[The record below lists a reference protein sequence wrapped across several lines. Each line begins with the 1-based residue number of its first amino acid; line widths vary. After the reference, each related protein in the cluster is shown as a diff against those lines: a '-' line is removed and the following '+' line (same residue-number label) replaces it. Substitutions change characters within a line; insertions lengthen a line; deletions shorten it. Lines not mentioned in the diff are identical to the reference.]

1 MKHTTKILAA
11 ALIAISAQANQAQAQ
26 SIIKGN
32 EAKNIPGDW
41 VCTTSIP
48 SPNMTHSIVEKSNY
62 LANGTVKSNATVE
75 VTLNNGDALPMQI
88 ESTSQ
93 WRYDAAEQRM
103 FETIRTVNVAYD
115 PKSPLAN
122 TIGSLQQQN
131 YQSMIGRENSALVV
145 RLTDKELIMLGGD
158 VNKKSFPIN
167 CKR

>member
-26 SIIKGN
+26 SLIKGN

-62 LANGTVKSNATVE
+62 LANGTAKSNATVE

-93 WRYDAAEQRM
+93 WRYDAVEQRM
-103 FETIRTVNVAYD
+103 FETIRTINVAYD
-115 PKSPLAN
+115 PKSPLA
-122 TIGSLQQQN
+122 TLGALQQQ
-131 YQSMIGRENSALVV
+131 YYESLIGRENSAFVV
-145 RLTDKELIMLGGD
+145 RINDKEWIMLGGD
-158 VNKKSFPIN
+158 VDKKPYPIN

>member
-32 EAKNIPGDW
+32 EAKNILGDW

-93 WRYDAAEQRM
+93 WRYDAAEKRM

>member
-11 ALIAISAQANQAQAQ
+11 ALIAISAQASQAQAQ
-26 SIIKGN
+26 SLIKGN

-41 VCTTSIP
+41 VCTATIP
-48 SPNMTHSIVEKSNY
+48 SPNQTIVILEKSNY
-62 LANGTVKSNATVE
+62 LANGTAKSNASVE

-103 FETIRTVNVAYD
+103 FETIQTVNVAYD
-115 PKSPLAN
+115 PKSPLA
-122 TIGSLQQQN
+122 TLGALQQQ
-131 YQSMIGRENSALVV
+131 YYESLIGRENSALVV
-145 RLTDKELIMLGGD
+145 RLNDKELIMLGGD